1 MSTDTKK
8 ILEIRIDMIVLIVAG
23 LLGLIASFILVFIP
37 DINST
42 IAIITAIFSSTAL
55 VIAAIESVGK
65 TIVETF
71 EK

>member
-1 MSTDTKK
+1 
-8 ILEIRIDMIVLIVAG
+8 MIVLIIAG
-23 LLGLIASFILVFIP
+23 LLGLITSFILVFIP
-37 DINST
+37 DINPN

-65 TIVETF
+65 TIVESF